1 VEGPVSGGRLSLGT
15 LRAGLA
21 SRVNWADVISMGTAF
36 RQQAGAK
43 RSLHSAD
50 LQRVDGPM
58 QVEITG
64 LGALITPVLRK
75 PMELGE
81 WRLRQS

>member
-1 VEGPVSGGRLSLGT
+1 LEPG
-15 LRAGLA
+15 
-21 SRVNWADVISMGTAF
+21 DVISMGTAF

-50 LQRVDGPM
+50 LQRVEGPM

-64 LGALITPVLRK
+64 LGTLITPVRRK
-75 PMELGE
+75 QMELGD
-81 WRLRQS
+81 WQLPTLPRDI